1 MFNQVALQDAFVCV
15 SINTHPNEHAC
26 QDACHDTVCGV
37 NLRAKAFRFKLWNFE
52 TTTSTN
58 NLRDLAPGHADKSEE
73 QQSEYEV
80 ASTERQRLKLASPGH
95 LKISSKSLI
104 SLGSWQWYNL

>member
-37 NLRAKAFRFKLWNFE
+37 NLRAKAFRFQLW
-52 TTTSTN
+52 TTITTN
-58 NLRDLAPGHADKSEE
+58 NLRNLAPGHADKSEE
-73 QQSEYEV
+73 QESEYEV

-95 LKISSKSLI
+95 LKISSKSLL
-104 SLGSWQWYNL
+104 SLGYEAMV

>member
-80 ASTERQRLKLASPGH
+80 AATERQRLKLASPGH
-95 LKISSKSLI
+95 LESQASLWCP
-104 SLGSWQWYNL
+104 SDLRQWYNL